1 MKLTLRQLEVFVA
14 VAEHGGTTAAAGAI
28 ALSQSAT
35 SAALLELERALDVR
49 LFDRI
54 GTRLVLGDV
63 GRAMLPQARAVLGG
77 AQALEREFAGG
88 AGAAPLRVGASTT
101 IGNYLLPTL
110 IKRYLDAWP
119 GMHTEVRVANT
130 SDIVGAVSRLEVDL
144 GFIEG
149 PCHDPEV
156 ESTPWREDEL
166 VIVAS
171 PGFKGSATGA
181 TGVTGAPARF
191 GVAELRAATWLL
203 REPGSGTREAV
214 EHALL
219 PHLKQLHEGLRF
231 GDTEAIK
238 LACANGL
245 GLTCL
250 SIATVEDWLTSGRLV
265 RLQTT
270 LPRLVRPL
278 FLIHHR
284 RRQPSANLQ
293 RFVAHCADA

>member
-14 VAEHGGTTAAAGAI
+14 VAEHGGTTGAAAAI

-35 SAALLELERALDVR
+35 SAALLELERGLGVR
-49 LFDRI
+49 LFDRV
-54 GTRLVLGDV
+54 GTRLVLNGQ
-63 GRAMLPQARAVLGG
+63 GRAMLPQSRAVLSG

-88 AGAAPLRVGASTT
+88 AQTAPIRVGASTT

-110 IKRYLDAWP
+110 IKRYLDAEP
-119 GMHTEVRVANT
+119 RMRAEVRVANT
-130 SDIVGAVSRLEVDL
+130 ADIVAAVARLEVDI

-149 PCHDPEV
+149 TCHDPEV
-156 ESTPWREDEL
+156 EARAWREDEL
-166 VIVAS
+166 VIVEA
-171 PGFKGSATGA
+171 AT
-181 TGVTGAPARF
+181 PARLADRHSARI

-219 PHLKQLHEGLRF
+219 PHLKQLSEGMRF

-238 LACANGL
+238 LACAHGL

-250 SIATVEDWLTSGRLV
+250 SIATVQDWLASGRLV
-265 RLQTT
+265 RVQTT
-270 LPRLVRPL
+270 LPRLARQL
-278 FLIHHR
+278 YLIQHR
-284 RRQPSANLQ
+284 RRQPSAGLQ
-293 RFVAHCADA
+293 RFIAHCMNA